1 MGIYTDGTCIDEVSL
16 NVNDIPKQITCEV
29 KGVKQFEIK
38 FTFSYFTGVKG
49 YFGLGAIMF
58 EGENVIDIPPEP
70 TTSPMPDKT
79 YDADYTTDMRNF
91 ITNQGT
97 NNTLKYL
104 CSDSNFTNS
113 VFVYRNDQKFG
124 SMLTNFLTDAIY
136 RGDEGWKDLFAGQTS
151 VEEAEKMI
159 AGLLD
164 SYQLDGNALS
174 KSKTAHKYASLLVK
188 EFNEY
193 IRMDAIRGMLNDA
206 QFNQLQNALKEDDV
220 AELLITQK
228 YDDIIVTLLEK
239 YDISFNADINQ
250 KLYGFMESQQLAQ
263 ALSDGMKIMGKGL
276 TVLAITKNT
285 FDKYYELESVM
296 NADENYCEML
306 KYLKE
311 NCKYSV
317 VQEAAGNLYEA
328 TKNEMTDILDEVMKS
343 LTTDV
348 AGEVVDSILDKAA
361 KASIYTNLIKGA
373 IDLGVGYT
381 NAVLNVGSVQELKDA
396 MRTEAYIG
404 NCLSGWV
411 LKNQREFYSTLEST
425 DISKQ
430 NEAGERLYYSLYML
444 WQTRAEGEKTL
455 QSMLEKAGSNYY
467 SKYYTISKEI
477 SYSLDSMKDSI
488 FEKDRMNALLG
499 ITVACPVDVEI
510 CDSNGKVLVTVKD
523 GQKSKGYVDG
533 IYYNVSLQPFERD
546 YVKYISLPE
555 NETYSIRCVGKN
567 AGQVD
572 CSITG
577 ITDNG
582 TVVQKYFENVTV
594 DKNVVIEMNNVSTD
608 VNDYV
613 VTDKK
618 ADDKKQYTFNTIKAG
633 DLVDENGNLLPDNNL
648 TPAEGVKGDVDGNGT
663 LDLQDAQMVLKAAL
677 KIIPVSDIIINNVDV
692 DGQEGI
698 TLTDAQ
704 MVLKAALKIIKL

>member
-1 MGIYTDGTCIDEVSL
+1 
-16 NVNDIPKQITCEV
+16 
-29 KGVKQFEIK
+29 
-38 FTFSYFTGVKG
+38 
-49 YFGLGAIMF
+49 
-58 EGENVIDIPPEP
+58 
-70 TTSPMPDKT
+70 
-79 YDADYTTDMRNF
+79 
-91 ITNQGT
+91 
-97 NNTLKYL
+97 
-104 CSDSNFTNS
+104 
-113 VFVYRNDQKFG
+113 
-124 SMLTNFLTDAIY
+124 
-136 RGDEGWKDLFAGQTS
+136 
-151 VEEAEKMI
+151 
-159 AGLLD
+159 
-164 SYQLDGNALS
+164 
-174 KSKTAHKYASLLVK
+174 
-188 EFNEY
+188 
-193 IRMDAIRGMLNDA
+193 
-206 QFNQLQNALKEDDV
+206 
-220 AELLITQK
+220 
-228 YDDIIVTLLEK
+228 
-239 YDISFNADINQ
+239 
-250 KLYGFMESQQLAQ
+250 
-263 ALSDGMKIMGKGL
+263 
-276 TVLAITKNT
+276 
-285 FDKYYELESVM
+285 
-296 NADENYCEML
+296 
-306 KYLKE
+306 
-311 NCKYSV
+311 
-317 VQEAAGNLYEA
+317 
-328 TKNEMTDILDEVMKS
+328 
-343 LTTDV
+343 
-348 AGEVVDSILDKAA
+348 
-361 KASIYTNLIKGA
+361 
-373 IDLGVGYT
+373 
-381 NAVLNVGSVQELKDA
+381 

-455 QSMLEKAGSNYY
+455 QSMLEKAESNYY
-467 SKYYTISKEI
+467 SKYYTVSKEI

-499 ITVACPVDVEI
+499 ITVACPVDVEV

-523 GQKSKGYVDG
+523 GQESKGYVDG
-533 IYYNVSLQPFERD
+533 IYYHVSLQPFEQD

-582 TVVQKYFENVTV
+582 TVVQKYFKNVTV

-618 ADDKKQYTFNTIKAG
+618 ADDKKQYTFNTIKVG

-648 TPAEGVKGDVDGNGT
+648 TPAEGVKGDADGNGT

-677 KIIPVSDIIINNVDV
+677 KIIPMSDIIVNNVDV

>member
-276 TVLAITKNT
+276 TVLDITKNT

-404 NCLSGWV
+404 NCLSG
-411 LKNQREFYSTLEST
+411 KR
-425 DISKQ
+425 
-430 NEAGERLYYSLYML
+430 RC
-444 WQTRAEGEKTL
+444 RACL
-455 QSMLEKAGSNYY
+455 RRQDL
-467 SKYYTISKEI
+467 I
-477 SYSLDSMKDSI
+477 
-488 FEKDRMNALLG
+488 
-499 ITVACPVDVEI
+499 ITANI
-510 CDSNGKVLVTVKD
+510 IQY
-523 GQKSKGYVDG
+523 QKRY
-533 IYYNVSLQPFERD
+533 P
-546 YVKYISLPE
+546 
-555 NETYSIRCVGKN
+555 T
-567 AGQVD
+567 A
-572 CSITG
+572 
-577 ITDNG
+577 
-582 TVVQKYFENVTV
+582 
-594 DKNVVIEMNNVSTD
+594 
-608 VNDYV
+608 
-613 VTDKK
+613 
-618 ADDKKQYTFNTIKAG
+618 
-633 DLVDENGNLLPDNNL
+633 
-648 TPAEGVKGDVDGNGT
+648 
-663 LDLQDAQMVLKAAL
+663 
-677 KIIPVSDIIINNVDV
+677 
-692 DGQEGI
+692 
-698 TLTDAQ
+698 
-704 MVLKAALKIIKL
+704 